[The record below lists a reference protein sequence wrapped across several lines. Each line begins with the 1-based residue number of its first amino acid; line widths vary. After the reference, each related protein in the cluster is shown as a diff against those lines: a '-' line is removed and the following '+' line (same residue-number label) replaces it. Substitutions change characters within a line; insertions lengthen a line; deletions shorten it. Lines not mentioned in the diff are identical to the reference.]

1 MGDEAFKEKAVNINI
16 MEDEDKKLLFI
27 KVEELQNIAKEQQ
40 GEITF
45 LRKWNKS
52 IQAKL
57 NEVMTERNNAVK
69 QKAKLEGKYTD
80 MRLVAIRLCIFLCVS
95 MIINVL
101 LII

>member
-1 MGDEAFKEKAVNINI
+1 MGNETFKEKAVNINI
-16 MEDEDKKLLFI
+16 MEDEDKKLLFF
-27 KVEELQNIAKEQQ
+27 KVEELQNIAKELQ

-57 NEVMTERNNAVK
+57 NEAMTERYKAVK
-69 QKAKLEGKYTD
+69 QKAKLKEKYSD
-80 MRLVAIRLCIFLCVS
+80 MRLVAIRLCIFLCLS
-95 MIINVL
+95 MIINIL

>member
-1 MGDEAFKEKAVNINI
+1 MEKNYNNIRNENNKDSLEDTQKEI
-16 MEDEDKKLLFI
+16 LLESQ
-27 KVEELQNIAKEQQ
+27 KELQ

-45 LRKWNKS
+45 LRTWNKS
-52 IQAKL
+52 IQARL
-57 NEVMTERNNAVK
+57 NEAITERYKAVK
-69 QKAKLEGKYTD
+69 QKAKLEEKYSD

>member
-1 MGDEAFKEKAVNINI
+1 MGDEAFKEKTVNINI
-16 MEDEDKKLLFI
+16 MEDENLL
-27 KVEELQNIAKEQQ
+27 ELQNVTKELQ

-57 NEVMTERNNAVK
+57 NEAITERYKTVK
-69 QKAKLEGKYTD
+69 QKAELEEKYTE
-80 MRLVAIRLCIFLCVS
+80 MRLLAIRLFIFLCVS

>member
-1 MGDEAFKEKAVNINI
+1 MEKNYNNIRNENNKDSLEDTQKEI
-16 MEDEDKKLLFI
+16 LLESQ
-27 KVEELQNIAKEQQ
+27 KELQ

-57 NEVMTERNNAVK
+57 NEAMTERYKAVK
-69 QKAKLEGKYTD
+69 QKAKLEEKYSD
-80 MRLVAIRLCIFLCVS
+80 MRLVAIRLCIFLCLS
-95 MIINVL
+95 MIINIL

>member
-1 MGDEAFKEKAVNINI
+1 MGDEAFKEKTVNINI
-16 MEDEDKKLLFI
+16 MEDENLL
-27 KVEELQNIAKEQQ
+27 ELQNVTKELQ

-57 NEVMTERNNAVK
+57 NEAMTERYKAVK
-69 QKAKLEGKYTD
+69 QKAKLEEKYSD

-95 MIINVL
+95 MIINIL

>member
-1 MGDEAFKEKAVNINI
+1 MEKNYNNIRNENNKDSLEDTQKEI
-16 MEDEDKKLLFI
+16 LLESQ
-27 KVEELQNIAKEQQ
+27 KELQ

-57 NEVMTERNNAVK
+57 NEVMTERKNAVK

>member
-1 MGDEAFKEKAVNINI
+1 MGNETFKEKAVNINI
-16 MEDEDKKLLFI
+16 MEDENRL
-27 KVEELQNIAKEQQ
+27 ELQNVTKELQ

-57 NEVMTERNNAVK
+57 NEAMTERYKAVK
-69 QKAKLEGKYTD
+69 QKAKLEEKYSD
-80 MRLVAIRLCIFLCVS
+80 MRLEAIRLCIFLCVS
-95 MIINVL
+95 MIINIL

>member
-1 MGDEAFKEKAVNINI
+1 MGNETFKEKAVNINI
-16 MEDEDKKLLFI
+16 MEDENLL
-27 KVEELQNIAKEQQ
+27 ELQNVTKELQ

-57 NEVMTERNNAVK
+57 NEAMTERYKAVK
-69 QKAKLEGKYTD
+69 QKAKLEEKYSD

-95 MIINVL
+95 MIINIL

>member
-1 MGDEAFKEKAVNINI
+1 MGDEAFKEKTVNINI
-16 MEDEDKKLLFI
+16 MEDENLL
-27 KVEELQNIAKEQQ
+27 ELQNVTKELQ

-57 NEVMTERNNAVK
+57 NEAMTERYKAVK
-69 QKAKLEGKYTD
+69 QKAKLEEKYSD
-80 MRLVAIRLCIFLCVS
+80 MRLVAIRLCIFLCLS
-95 MIINVL
+95 MIINIL

>member
-1 MGDEAFKEKAVNINI
+1 MEKNYNNIRNENNKDSLEDTQKEI
-16 MEDEDKKLLFI
+16 LLESQ
-27 KVEELQNIAKEQQ
+27 KELQ